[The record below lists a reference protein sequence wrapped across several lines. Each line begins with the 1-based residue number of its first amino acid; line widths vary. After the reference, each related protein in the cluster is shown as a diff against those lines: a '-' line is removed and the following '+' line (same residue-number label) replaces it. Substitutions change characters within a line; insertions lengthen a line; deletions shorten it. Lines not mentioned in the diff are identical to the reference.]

1 MSVWLSLSLSQGT
14 PNETS
19 RTNTV
24 TASVTVHY
32 NGGSYNGNSPSG
44 TLTIDGQSFSF
55 TCNFNYAGIGQG
67 AVSTGSGSVTACTRT
82 VTVSYGSSSTKT
94 VSAHASF
101 MSGTASGT
109 VTASDSISLTPI
121 SSGGS
126 SGGGDDDDD
135 NTEEWDPD
143 NPGSGSETFP
153 EIDANIT
160 VHRGAASISPNGAS
174 AIRFTTPEY
183 LGRSRFLRIS
193 LHTNSSYV
201 YYDMPIN
208 VAICSSDAN
217 LSKYS
222 KGSNTVNDIYQL
234 EVSSTTLSMYSY
246 SVIDMQT
253 YELKGNTDYY
263 LILWNP
269 SEFVAIDG
277 IWMGVVYDIIT
288 VNIDN
293 SSDHVDYQ
301 CFIGDGTTW
310 IEYEVY
316 IDNGTAFELYG

>member
-1 MSVWLSLSLSQGT
+1 MAVWLSLSLSQGT
-14 PNETS
+14 PNKTT
-19 RTNTV
+19 RTTTV
-24 TASVTVHY
+24 SATLTIHY
-32 NGGSYNGNSPSG
+32 NGGSYDG
-44 TLTIDGQSFSF
+44 TEPGGAITIDGQVFPF
-55 TCNFNYAGIGQG
+55 VKNFNYAGVGQG
-67 AVSTGSGSVTACTRT
+67 ASTQGSGSTSVTVTA
-82 VTVSYGSSSTKT
+82 TVSYGDTSSRT
-94 VSAHASF
+94 VYASASF
-101 MSGTASGT
+101 SRASGA
-109 VTASDSISLTPI
+109 VSKEIVLTPI
-121 SSGGS
+121 GSSGGGS
-126 SGGGDDDDD
+126 DGGDDDDD

-143 NPGSGSETFP
+143 NPGSGSETFQ
-153 EIDANIT
+153 EVDVNMT
-160 VHRGAASISPNGAS
+160 VQRNSASISPNGAS
-174 AIRFTTPEY
+174 VVRFTTPEY
-183 LGRSRFLRIS
+183 LGRSRFLKIV
-193 LHTNSSYV
+193 LHTSSSYI
-201 YYDMPIN
+201 YYDMPVN

-234 EVSSTTLSMYSY
+234 EVSSTTLSISSY
-246 SVIDMQT
+246 SVIGIQT

-269 SEFVAIDG
+269 SEYVDIDG